1 MLSND
6 CQNFNTLQCNCA
18 TEFVYAQGQ
27 MDQFV
32 SLQLHVCR
40 LHTEKALVQSL
51 YVTEQYLV
59 LYQAEPSS

>member
-18 TEFVYAQGQ
+18 TEFVYDQGQ

-32 SLQLHVCR
+32 SLQLHVHR

-59 LYQAEPSS
+59 L

>member
-1 MLSND
+1 MTYQC
-6 CQNFNTLQCNCA
+6 CQMTVNISVTLQCNCA
-18 TEFVYAQGQ
+18 TEFVYDQGQ

-32 SLQLHVCR
+32 SLQLHVRR

-59 LYQAEPSS
+59 L